1 MAESS
6 QAGGAPTQAADE
18 ARAAEGAAQANTAG
32 GPTDQDAMVDDEPGS
47 LTIKESSREQS
58 TATPAGTTDNP
69 LDAPDAPRPEAEDA
83 DGQGDEEMTGM
94 DAGEK
99 AGAKKASK
107 EPEAKD
113 LETRSHLAVQGH
125 AIIVPSYSQWFD
137 MNSIDI
143 KEKRALPEFFNGRNR
158 SKTPAV
164 YKDYRD
170 FMINTYR
177 LNPFEYLTV
186 TACRRNL
193 AGDVCAIMRVHAF
206 LEQWGLINF
215 QVDPEIRP
223 STIGPPFTGHFRI
236 TADTPRGLQP
246 LQPAPGSTAMAG
258 KPHPGTEKLL
268 NQTPLPKSEL
278 NQKTRRD
285 IYDANGKEATVPESK
300 DKPANG
306 EGAANGTPTPADVKA
321 LEAAHNEPAK
331 LYTCYSCGVDC
342 TRVRQHLSKPAP
354 AAAGKPASSSG
365 HDICM
370 KCYMEGRFPASY
382 TAADYIKLE
391 DENYKA
397 LPDRNRPWTE
407 QETLNLLE
415 ALELFDEDWN
425 KVAEHVPGRTRE
437 ECVMKFLQ
445 LEIEDNYLEAD
456 VPPSENGPMS
466 LGYLREG
473 RIPFSQA
480 DNPVLSVLGHLVTL
494 ADPHV
499 TAAAA
504 GKSIPEQMRILKRV
518 MDKVPT
524 ASEAEKGK
532 EKETEKEKT
541 SDVKNEDA
549 MDVDS
554 APSPQA
560 TEHNQVATTSSTSDH
575 QDANPLATLPFALSA
590 ARSSALASHEE
601 RHITRLVS
609 GAVNMQLQKLQ
620 LKLSQ
625 FNDFENLLSAERRDL
640 ERRRQQLFLDR
651 LAFQKRVKGL
661 EDVAKRVGQSL
672 GGQPGLPGQLSTE
685 DAVRALTEGIRNF
698 GVGKGE
704 EKGGVKRR
712 SVEGGLVPLS
722 EGAEGFGK
730 LEV

>member
-1 MAESS
+1 MLFRS
-6 QAGGAPTQAADE
+6 
-18 ARAAEGAAQANTAG
+18 
-32 GPTDQDAMVDDEPGS
+32 
-47 LTIKESSREQS
+47 
-58 TATPAGTTDNP
+58 
-69 LDAPDAPRPEAEDA
+69 DAPRPEAEDA
-83 DGQGDEEMTGM
+83 DGQEDEEMTGVETTKTK
-94 DAGEK
+94 DETT
-99 AGAKKASK
+99 
-107 EPEAKD
+107 EPVDPEAAAKAA
-113 LETRSHLAVQGH
+113 LESSARSHFAAQGH
-125 AIIVPSYSQWFD
+125 TIIVPSYSQWFD
-137 MNSIDI
+137 MHTIDI
-143 KEKRALPEFFNGRNR
+143 KEKKALPEFFNGRNR

-206 LEQWGLINF
+206 LETWGLINF

-223 STIGPPFTGHFRI
+223 SNIGPPFTGHFRI

-246 LQPAPGSTAMAG
+246 LQPAPGSTATPG

-268 NQTPLPKSEL
+268 AQPPASKAEL

-285 IYDANGKEATVPESK
+285 IYDANGKEAAVPDSK

-306 EGAANGTPTPADVKA
+306 EGAANGTPGPADVKK

-354 AAAGKPASSSG
+354 PATGKPSSVSG
-365 HDICM
+365 HDLCM
-370 KCYMEGRFPASY
+370 KCYMEGRFPTSY
-382 TAADYIKLE
+382 SAGDYVKVE

-397 LPDRNRPWTE
+397 LPDRNRPWSE
-407 QETLNLLE
+407 QETLALLE
-415 ALELFDEDWN
+415 ALDMFDEDWN

-445 LEIEDNYLEAD
+445 LEIEDKYLEAD
-456 VPPSENGPMS
+456 VPQQDSTPIS
-466 LGYLREG
+466 LGFLRDG

-504 GKSIPEQMRILKRV
+504 GKAIPEQMQILRKV
-518 MDKVPT
+518 LDKVPT
-524 ASEAEKGK
+524 TSEADKGK
-532 EKETEKEKT
+532 EKQKA

-549 MDVDS
+549 MDIDTS
-554 APSPQA
+554 SPKPTDA
-560 TEHNQVATTSSTSDH
+560 NIVATTSTS
-575 QDANPLATLPFALSA
+575 QGPNPLATLPFALSA
-590 ARSSALASHEE
+590 ARASALASHEE

-661 EDVAKRVGQSL
+661 EDVCRKVGQSL
-672 GGQPGLPGQLSTE
+672 GGAPGLPGQMGPE
-685 DAVRALTEGIRNF
+685 DAISALTEGIKSF

-704 EKGGVKRR
+704 EKGGVKRN
-712 SVEGGLVPLS
+712 SVDAGGEPVEEGQ
-722 EGAEGFGK
+722 AGFGR

>member
-1 MAESS
+1 
-6 QAGGAPTQAADE
+6 
-18 ARAAEGAAQANTAG
+18 
-32 GPTDQDAMVDDEPGS
+32 
-47 LTIKESSREQS
+47 
-58 TATPAGTTDNP
+58 
-69 LDAPDAPRPEAEDA
+69 
-83 DGQGDEEMTGM
+83 
-94 DAGEK
+94 
-99 AGAKKASK
+99 
-107 EPEAKD
+107 
-113 LETRSHLAVQGH
+113 
-125 AIIVPSYSQWFD
+125 
-137 MNSIDI
+137 
-143 KEKRALPEFFNGRNR
+143 
-158 SKTPAV
+158 
-164 YKDYRD
+164 
-170 FMINTYR
+170 
-177 LNPFEYLTV
+177 
-186 TACRRNL
+186 
-193 AGDVCAIMRVHAF
+193 
-206 LEQWGLINF
+206 
-215 QVDPEIRP
+215 
-223 STIGPPFTGHFRI
+223 
-236 TADTPRGLQP
+236 
-246 LQPAPGSTAMAG
+246 
-258 KPHPGTEKLL
+258 
-268 NQTPLPKSEL
+268 L

-285 IYDANGKEATVPESK
+285 IYDANGKEATAPESK

-306 EGAANGTPTPADVKA
+306 EAAANGTPTPADVKA
-321 LEAAHNEPAK
+321 LEAAHNEPAR

-342 TRVRQHLSKPAP
+342 TRVRQHLSKPSPTSGAKP
-354 AAAGKPASSSG
+354 TAGNG

-397 LPDRNRPWTE
+397 LPDRSRAWTE

-456 VPPSENGPMS
+456 VPPAESGPMS
-466 LGYLREG
+466 LGYLRDG

-504 GKSIPEQMRILKRV
+504 GKAIPEQMRILKQV
-518 MDKVPT
+518 MDKIPT
-524 ASEAEKGK
+524 SSEAEKGK
-532 EKETEKEKT
+532 EKEKVSV

-549 MDVDS
+549 MEVDS
-554 APSPQA
+554 APSPQPN
-560 TEHNQVATTSSTSDH
+560 ESNQVATTGGNAS
-575 QDANPLATLPFALSA
+575 QNANPLATLPFALSA
-590 ARSSALASHEE
+590 VRSSALASHEE

-661 EDVAKRVGQSL
+661 EDVCKRITQST
-672 GGQPGLPGQLSTE
+672 GGAQGLPGQMSVE
-685 DAVRALTEGIRNF
+685 DAINTMTEGIKMF

-704 EKGGVKRR
+704 EKGGVKRT
-712 SVEGGLVPLS
+712 SVDANAAPVEEGGD
-722 EGAEGFGK
+722 GFAK

>member
-1 MAESS
+1 M
-6 QAGGAPTQAADE
+6 QAADE
-18 ARAAEGAAQANTAG
+18 VRATEGAAQASTAG
-32 GPTDQDAMVDDEPGS
+32 GQTDQDTMVDDEPS
-47 LTIKESSREQS
+47 SVTLKESSREQS
-58 TATPAGTTDNP
+58 TATPAATTDNP

-94 DAGEK
+94 ETAEKSGERGIK
-99 AGAKKASK
+99 QAPK
-107 EPEAKD
+107 EPEQKD
-113 LETRSHLAVQGH
+113 EETRSHLAEQGH
-125 AIIVPSYSQWFD
+125 AIIIPSYTQWFD
-137 MNSIDI
+137 MNSIDT

-223 STIGPPFTGHFRI
+223 STIGPPFTGHFKI

-268 NQTPLPKSEL
+268 AQAPLAKSEL

-306 EGAANGTPTPADVKA
+306 EGAANGTPAPADVKA

-354 AAAGKPASSSG
+354 AVAGKPASGSG

-456 VPPSENGPMS
+456 IPPSENGPMS
-466 LGYLREG
+466 LGFLREG

-504 GKSIPEQMRILKRV
+504 GKSIPEQMRILKQV
-518 MDKVPT
+518 MEKVPT
-524 ASEAEKGK
+524 NSEAGKGK
-532 EKETEKEKT
+532 EKEKEKT

-560 TEHNQVATTSSTSDH
+560 TEHNQLATATSSSSAP

-661 EDVAKRVGQSL
+661 EDAAKRVGQSL
-672 GGQPGLPGQLSTE
+672 GGAPGLPGQMNAE
-685 DAVRALTEGIRNF
+685 EAVKALTEGIRAF
-698 GVGKGE
+698 GIGKGE
-704 EKGGVKRR
+704 EKGGVKRG
-712 SVEGGLVPLS
+712 SVDGGVGPV
-722 EGAEGFGK
+722 EDGGEGFGK